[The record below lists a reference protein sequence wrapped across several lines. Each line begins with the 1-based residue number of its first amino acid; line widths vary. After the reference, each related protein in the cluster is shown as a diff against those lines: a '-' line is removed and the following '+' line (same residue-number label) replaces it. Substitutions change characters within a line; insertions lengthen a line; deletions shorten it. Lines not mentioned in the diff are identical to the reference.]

1 MFSLLIYFLTTF
13 CCLKNFLSRIVC
25 LYVPVNNFF
34 PVLIIYKK
42 THLRIYLSFTT
53 PLEPENF
60 YYLLDFFL
68 FISFFFSFST
78 SACICFIGLLLAT
91 STILT
96 IFDFFYFF
104 AFIVILSS
112 HFSSPMFFTHYC
124 SVCLYLFA
132 YYFIL
137 KYMKWNFSP
146 SRKFFY
152 QCRYFVVSVNFCFL
166 ISHVMNQSV
175 LNFFKAPTCQF
186 NIINSY
192 QNKRNFFTSS
202 KLGAFKLLCPSQL
215 KLKAIV
221 HFSFTFTDLRNLF
234 FILSKKHFLNPLKLL
249 WDLIK
254 LTFCK

>member
-96 IFDFFYFF
+96 IFDFFIFCFHYT
-104 AFIVILSS
+104 VLS
-112 HFSSPMFFTHYC
+112 FFFTLYTYVLYSLLFCLSISFFLLFYLKIHEMEFFPFKKILL
-124 SVCLYLFA
+124 SV
-132 YYFIL
+132 
-137 KYMKWNFSP
+137 
-146 SRKFFY
+146 
-152 QCRYFVVSVNFCFL
+152 
-166 ISHVMNQSV
+166 
-175 LNFFKAPTCQF
+175 
-186 NIINSY
+186 
-192 QNKRNFFTSS
+192 
-202 KLGAFKLLCPSQL
+202 
-215 KLKAIV
+215 
-221 HFSFTFTDLRNLF
+221 
-234 FILSKKHFLNPLKLL
+234 
-249 WDLIK
+249 
-254 LTFCK
+254 

>member
-1 MFSLLIYFLTTF
+1 
-13 CCLKNFLSRIVC
+13 
-25 LYVPVNNFF
+25 
-34 PVLIIYKK
+34 
-42 THLRIYLSFTT
+42 
-53 PLEPENF
+53 
-60 YYLLDFFL
+60 
-68 FISFFFSFST
+68 
-78 SACICFIGLLLAT
+78 
-91 STILT
+91 
-96 IFDFFYFF
+96 
-104 AFIVILSS
+104 
-112 HFSSPMFFTHYC
+112 MFFTHYC
-124 SVCLYLFA
+124 SVCLYLFS

-146 SRKFFY
+146 SRKFFS

-166 ISHVMNQSV
+166 ISHVMNQSF

-221 HFSFTFTDLRNLF
+221 HFSFTFTNLRNLF